1 MCGGAPSAPDPYAV
15 SNAQTQSNVTTANTQ
30 AALNAVD
37 QYNPFGSDTF
47 LRNAQGDPY
56 GQVSSVSQPIAN
68 LIGGQEGIASG
79 LQGFE
84 SQIGQNLNPG
94 TVNTD
99 FGAQTNAAQEGA
111 FASAMGLLQPQFDL
125 QNNALDTQLT
135 DRGIPMGSETWNN
148 ATEGLQLPQDAAMTS
163 AAGQAIGAGNQ
174 EQAQLFNQSLQA
186 NQLPYQNLQ
195 TIMGLNPA
203 SSLISSVPGAQ
214 QTSATTVQPTNV
226 SGNVYQS
233 YADQLAAYNQQ
244 MNNTTSALTGLATLG
259 LSPQV
264 GAGLGLGSSSI
275 FGSLFASDEN
285 LKENR
290 EPADGEHILALFRE
304 MPAEHYDYKKEA
316 QDALGVPEH
325 RTGIMAQD
333 YAKHFGGDGHTID
346 LADFAGHMLAAI
358 QALDERT
365 RGDERKAA

>member
-1 MCGGAPSAPDPYAV
+1 MSRRRK
-15 SNAQTQSNVTTANTQ
+15 SSR
-30 AALNAVD
+30 ALNAVD

-47 LRNAQGDPY
+47 LRDANGDPY

-203 SSLISSVPGAQ
+203 SSLISPCPARSRRAPRR
-214 QTSATTVQPTNV
+214 
-226 SGNVYQS
+226 
-233 YADQLAAYNQQ
+233 
-244 MNNTTSALTGLATLG
+244 
-259 LSPQV
+259 
-264 GAGLGLGSSSI
+264 SS
-275 FGSLFASDEN
+275 
-285 LKENR
+285 R
-290 EPADGEHILALFRE
+290 
-304 MPAEHYDYKKEA
+304 
-316 QDALGVPEH
+316 
-325 RTGIMAQD
+325 RT
-333 YAKHFGGDGHTID
+333 
-346 LADFAGHMLAAI
+346 
-358 QALDERT
+358 
-365 RGDERKAA
+365 